1 MFSRFFVAPPGLCL
15 GYRHFDYVGG
25 DSGYSHIARRAIS

>member
-1 MFSRFFVAPPGLCL
+1 MFSRFLFAARSLP